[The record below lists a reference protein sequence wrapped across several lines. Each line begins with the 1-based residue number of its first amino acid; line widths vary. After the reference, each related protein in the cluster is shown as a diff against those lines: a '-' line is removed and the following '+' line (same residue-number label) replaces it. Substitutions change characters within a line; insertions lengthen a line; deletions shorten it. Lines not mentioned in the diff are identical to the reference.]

1 MNVAVSLK
9 WLRLDTS
16 VAVSDITSAVHRLAA
31 CIADVN
37 NWMSASR
44 LRFNPFKTEIMWL
57 GAGHLLHQ
65 VDISDIP
72 VLSSTIRVMQSAR
85 DLGVILNS
93 QLSLSA
99 HIAALCRAGF
109 YQLRQIRP
117 AIRSLTPDAAR
128 TILQAFIACRL
139 DWCNS
144 LLYGVLE
151 NLPRKVQSVENA
163 AARLLASAS
172 RCDHI
177 TPLLRQLHWLPVQR
191 RVEFKIACLVHQ
203 SLASL
208 APTYT

>member
-1 MNVAVSLK
+1 
-9 WLRLDTS
+9 
-16 VAVSDITSAVHRLAA
+16 
-31 CIADVN
+31 
-37 NWMSASR
+37 
-44 LRFNPFKTEIMWL
+44 MWL
-57 GAGHLLHQ
+57 GAGHLLQQ

-72 VLSSTIRVMQSAR
+72 VLSSTVRVVQSAR
-85 DLGVILNS
+85 DLGVILDS

-99 HIAALCRAGF
+99 HIAVLCRAGF

-117 AIRSLTPDAAR
+117 AIRSLTPDSAG
-128 TILQAFIACRL
+128 TIVQSFIACHL

-144 LLYGVLE
+144 LLYGVPE
-151 NLPRKVQSVENA
+151 NLLRKVQSVQIA
-163 AARLLASAS
+163 AARLLTNAR

-208 APTYT
+208 SPTYLTFISSPSMVVAVCAHLQFHSSTNPQQIW